1 MQSADLV
8 WVSVSTI
15 LVLFMVVPGLAMFY
29 GGLVRSK
36 NILSLMSQVL
46 VTFALITFLW
56 FAYCYSLTFSGGN
69 AIFGDLS
76 KAFLSGVIDLPA
88 DSYALAGTIPELTFV
103 AFQATFAGITCAL
116 IVGGFAE
123 RI

>member
-8 WVSVSTI
+8 WVSMSTI

-46 VTFALITFLW
+46 ITFALITILW
-56 FAYCYSLTFSGGN
+56 FAYGYSLTFSGGN
-69 AIFGDLS
+69 AFFGDLS
-76 KAFLSGVIDLPA
+76 RVFLSGVIDL
-88 DSYALAGTIPELTFV
+88 
-103 AFQATFAGITCAL
+103 
-116 IVGGFAE
+116 
-123 RI
+123 

>member
-1 MQSADLV
+1 M
-8 WVSVSTI
+8 STI

-46 VTFALITFLW
+46 VTFALVTILW
-56 FAYCYSLTFSGGN
+56 FAYGYSLAFSGGN

-76 KAFLSGVIDLPA
+76 KLSCLASLTCLPTPMRWQ
-88 DSYALAGTIPELTFV
+88 ALFPN
-103 AFQATFAGITCAL
+103 
-116 IVGGFAE
+116 
-123 RI
+123 